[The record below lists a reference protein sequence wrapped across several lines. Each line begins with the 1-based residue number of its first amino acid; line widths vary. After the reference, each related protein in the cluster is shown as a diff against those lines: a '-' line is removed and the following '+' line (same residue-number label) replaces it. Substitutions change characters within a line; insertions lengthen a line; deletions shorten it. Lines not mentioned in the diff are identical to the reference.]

1 MTEIENIAGYAPA
14 RSVKTAN
21 FGKRFYYWLGA
32 SGERYLHTVFAM
44 DADFHCS
51 GANLMI
57 VRHEPNGERFVLFVG
72 RVGQLSPRE
81 IDHLRTYQGA
91 NEQHFHLM
99 AMDDTAVEKIAADL
113 SDRHL
118 PHEDADSQPHFS
130 PRKSL
135 PAVFFTNISF

>member
-1 MTEIENIAGYAPA
+1 MTQMKNIAGYAPA
-14 RSVKTAN
+14 RSVKKSQ
-21 FGKRFYYWLGA
+21 FGKRFYYWLGT
-32 SGERYLHTVFAM
+32 SGERYLHTVFPI
-44 DADFHCS
+44 DADFYCP

-72 RVGQLSPRE
+72 CVGQLSPRE

-99 AMDDTAVEKIAADL
+99 AMGDAAVKRVAADL
-113 SDRHL
+113 SHRHL
-118 PHEDADSQPHFS
+118 PDEEADCKPCFS

-135 PAVFFTNISF
+135 PAVFFANISF

>member
-1 MTEIENIAGYAPA
+1 MTQIENIAGYAPA
-14 RSVKTAN
+14 RSVKKSC

-32 SGERYLHTVFAM
+32 SGERYLHTVFPM
-44 DADFHCS
+44 DADFHCP

-72 RVGQLSPRE
+72 HVGQLSPRE

-99 AMDDTAVEKIAADL
+99 ATGDTAVEKIAADL
-113 SDRHL
+113 STRHL
-118 PHEDADSQPHFS
+118 PDEDADHQPRHS

>member
-14 RSVKTAN
+14 GSVKTAH

-44 DADFHCS
+44 DADFHYP

-57 VRHEPNGERFVLFVG
+57 VRHEPNGERFVLFAG
-72 RVGQLSPRE
+72 RAGQLSPGE
-81 IDHLRTYQGA
+81 INHLRTYQGA

-118 PHEDADSQPHFS
+118 PGEEANSQAHFS